1 MRQEEIQKEKKQL
14 TIAQLNMLMA
24 GFENSAI
31 QRASAEK
38 TRKGYDTTGIG
49 YQWCVDRFNE
59 TFLDK
64 WGFSWEI
71 LKEREGKYKSGTPY
85 VEITILM
92 EIWVLN
98 KESARVCVG
107 GHTSSNYTDA
117 LKGAITNGFKK
128 TAAFWGVGAVAFRGE
143 LDDDTI
149 IPDKYTN
156 VNLNDYTDDKIKI
169 NSCSNLDE
177 LKKVF
182 CELWKKYE
190 KDANGQIV
198 LSSEKDKRKK
208 ELLAEK
214 GDEPELALY

>member
-1 MRQEEIQKEKKQL
+1 MNQEEIQKEKKQM
-14 TIAQLNMLMA
+14 TIEQLDCMMA
-24 GFENSAI
+24 GFEKSAI
-31 QRASAEK
+31 QRATAGE

-59 TFLDK
+59 IFLDE

-71 LKEREGKYKSGTPY
+71 LKEREGKYKTGKPFI
-85 VEITILM
+85 EITIKM
-92 EIWVLN
+92 EIWILN

-107 GHTSSNYTDA
+107 GHISSNYTDA

-143 LDDDTI
+143 LDDDSI

-177 LKKVF
+177 LKMVF

-190 KDANGQIV
+190 KDPNGQIV
-198 LSSEKDKRKK
+198 LSAEKDKRKK
-208 ELLAEK
+208 ELLAGK
-214 GDEPELALY
+214 GEELDLY